1 MNSDG
6 KMRLGAFFNP
16 TGHHVASWRHPRS
29 QADAGINFQHYV
41 EITRT
46 AERAK
51 FDMVFFADNVCVREA
66 NMEALSRSAQYIAN
80 FEPLTLLSALAPMTS
95 HIGLV
100 ATASTSYNEP
110 FHVARKFAS
119 IDHISGGRA
128 GWNLVTSGQEAEAKN
143 FGREKHYAH
152 GERYERA
159 REFAQIVTGL
169 WDSWDDDAFVR
180 DKESG
185 QFFHPEKL
193 HPLNHKGE
201 NFSVR
206 GPLNVPRTP
215 QGRPVI
221 VQAGGS
227 EDMIKVAAEF
237 AEVIFCAPLSLDN
250 AKKFYAELKGRV
262 ASYGRD
268 PDQVKIMPGLS
279 CIVGRTAEEAQER
292 YDHLQSL
299 IHPMVA
305 REILSM
311 VLGYAD
317 LSRYSLD
324 DPMPLDLP
332 QSNMSQSTFQYVMDM
347 ARKENL
353 TIKQVA
359 LRVAGARGKAV
370 VKGSPQQIA
379 DEMEEWFRNSGCDGF
394 NLMPPFLPGGLDD
407 FVEMVLPELRRR
419 GLFRTDY
426 EGRTLREHLGLA
438 RPPSRYAAVDAIR
451 SRHTRDTGHKVSQSP
466 AFTPL
471 SQHQNRTIV
480 RAGHCENSRR
490 SVAHESLEVSAGD
503 CRLRVR
509 IRIAAGRACA
519 VQADPRSWRGWRR
532 RSDCTGR
539 PSGTRRYVPVQGL
552 QPLEDPVVRC
562 DALQGRERRMADGR
576 LGELQAR

>member
-29 QADAGINFQHYV
+29 QADAGINFAHYV

-159 REFAQIVTGL
+159 REFAEIVTGL

-180 DKESG
+180 NKETG

-201 NFSVR
+201 SFSVR

-227 EDMIKVAAEF
+227 EDMINVAAEF

-250 AKKFYAELKGRV
+250 AKKFYADLKGRV
-262 ASYGRD
+262 ASHGRD

-279 CIVGRTAEEAQER
+279 CIIGRTAEEAEEQAA
-292 YDHLQSL
+292 HLQSL

-353 TIKQVA
+353 TIKEVA

-370 VKGSPQQIA
+370 VKGSPTQIA
-379 DEMEEWFRNSGCDGF
+379 DQMEEWFRNAGCDGF

-407 FVEMVLPELRRR
+407 FVELVLPELRRR
-419 GLFRTDY
+419 GLFRTEY
-426 EGRTLREHLGLA
+426 EGRTLREHLGLN
-438 RPPSRYAAVDAIR
+438 RPSSRYASAQGGTSQDARGPAER
-451 SRHTRDTGHKVSQSP
+451 SRVT
-466 AFTPL
+466 A
-471 SQHQNRTIV
+471 
-480 RAGHCENSRR
+480 
-490 SVAHESLEVSAGD
+490 
-503 CRLRVR
+503 
-509 IRIAAGRACA
+509 
-519 VQADPRSWRGWRR
+519 
-532 RSDCTGR
+532 
-539 PSGTRRYVPVQGL
+539 
-552 QPLEDPVVRC
+552 
-562 DALQGRERRMADGR
+562 
-576 LGELQAR
+576 